1 MSQENGGSNMEI
13 IRKIRYLSVV
23 VCATILAAISFAA
36 KNTSTIKA
44 GDGIS
49 TEKIREFAAKLA
61 YSTEDV
67 DMWVQDKVPF
77 AKYDSELGWLLVDGH
92 WKDGVDGSWSDYHY
106 GKYGERKMIN
116 YVDKPCRINTYG
128 NSFTQCHQVS
138 DGQTWQEILAA
149 HIGEPIR
156 NFGVGGWSV
165 YQAYLRMKREENR
178 VPADVIVFNIWSD
191 DHYRNLDAW
200 RNIRV
205 RRQGGFAEP
214 TLPYVRVNLETGQ
227 FTEHPNPCP
236 TKESCYNLCDVDW
249 IVDNFKDDFAF
260 RMQLAHEY
268 ASDQQVSREYDSVR
282 ELALTFGINTRI
294 DSAESMNIS
303 AHELHTKAALYA
315 STRIVELVEK
325 FAKDNGKKVLYVLS
339 CNSIDIARAVR
350 EGKRFDHEFADYM
363 NKSNLPYVDL
373 LEEHLKDYAK
383 YKIDVDEYIKQYY
396 IGHYNPR
403 GNFFHAWA
411 MKDALVK
418 ILNPKP
424 YGYQDAE

>member
-1 MSQENGGSNMEI
+1 M
-13 IRKIRYLSVV
+13 KIFCKSRYLSAVF
-23 VCATILAAISFAA
+23 CMTIIIAFTSAIMAD
-36 KNTSTIKA
+36 
-44 GDGIS
+44 DGIS
-49 TEKIREFAAKLA
+49 MEKVREFAAKLA

-92 WKDGVDGSWSDYHY
+92 WKDGVDSSWCDYNY

-116 YVDKPCRINTYG
+116 YADKPCRINTYG

-138 DGQTWQEILAA
+138 DGETWQEVLAA

-165 YQAYLRMKREENR
+165 YQAYLRMKREEKR
-178 VPADVIVFNIWSD
+178 VPADVIIFNIWSD

-214 TLPYVRVNLETGQ
+214 TLPYVRVNLGTGD

-236 TKESCYNLCDVDW
+236 TKKSCYNLCDVDW
-249 IVDNFKDDFAF
+249 IVNNFKDDFAF

-268 ASDQQVSREYDSVR
+268 AGDKQISREYDSVR
-282 ELALTFGINTRI
+282 QLALTFGINTRI
-294 DSAESMNIS
+294 DSAESMNTS
-303 AHELHTKAALYA
+303 AHQLHTKAALY
-315 STRIVELVEK
+315 SSMRIVELVEK
-325 FAKDNGKKVLYVLS
+325 FASNNKKVLYVLS

-350 EGKRFDHEFADYM
+350 QGGRFDQEFVDYM
-363 NKSNLPYVDL
+363 KKNNLPYVDL
-373 LEEHLKDYAK
+373 LEEHLKDYAR
-383 YKIDVDEYIKQYY
+383 YKVDVDEYIRQYY

-411 MKDALVK
+411 IKDALVK

-424 YGYQDAE
+424 YAYRDAE